1 MMPKNPAPVRNR
13 VSDMVHRGEQPLCFF
28 APPAISAVSHAAF
41 LTVSIRCTAS
51 DTGA

>member
-1 MMPKNPAPVRNR
+1 MGSYR
-13 VSDMVHRGEQPLCFF
+13 VILRDLRILRVLCGR
-28 APPAISAVSHAAF
+28 AQQDHAAF